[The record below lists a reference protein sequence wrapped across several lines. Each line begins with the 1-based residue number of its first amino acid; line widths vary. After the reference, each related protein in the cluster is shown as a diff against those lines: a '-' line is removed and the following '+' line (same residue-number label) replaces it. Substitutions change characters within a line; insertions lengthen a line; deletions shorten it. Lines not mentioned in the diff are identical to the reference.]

1 MTVKA
6 YGTHAGTL
14 PRVPMDIPRRASGAH
29 DAQIDFAFC
38 GVCHSDNATLA

>member
-6 YGTHAGTL
+6 Y
-14 PRVPMDIPRRASGAH
+14 GAH

>member
-6 YGTHAGTL
+6 YGAHAGTL
-14 PRVPMDIPRRASGAH
+14 PLEPMDITRRASGAR
-29 DAQIDFAFC
+29 DVQIDFAFC

>member
-6 YGTHAGTL
+6 YGARG
-14 PRVPMDIPRRASGAH
+14 IH